1 MIIYP
6 AIDLRGGNVVRLR
19 QGDPGQQTTYSDDPL
34 ATAARWLDAGAQWL
48 HVVNLDGALSEAG
61 PNERIIEQLC
71 KLPVS
76 VQFGGGLRTAED
88 VAWAVNAGVAR
99 VVLGT
104 AAVFNPVLVQSL
116 LTKYG
121 AERIA
126 IALDA
131 RDGLVSIFDWQQKT
145 EFTPAELGTD
155 YARMGIKHALYTDVN
170 RDGELSGANITATAA
185 LAKQTGLLVLASGGV
200 SSLDEIRDLRKTELI
215 AGAVIGKALYDGH
228 LTLQDALAAAQR

>member
-19 QGDPGQQTTYSDDPL
+19 QGDPDQQTTYSDDPV
-34 ATAARWLDAGAQWL
+34 ATAARWIEAGAQWL

-76 VQFGGGLRTAED
+76 VQFGGGLRTVDD

-116 LTKYG
+116 LTTYG

-131 RDGLVSIFDWQQKT
+131 RDGLVSIFGWQQKT
-145 EFTPAELGTD
+145 DFTPAELGTD
-155 YARMGIKHALYTDVN
+155 YAQMGIKHALYTDVN

-185 LAKQTGLLVLASGGV
+185 LAKQTGLLVIASGGV
-200 SSLDEIRDLRKTELI
+200 SSVEEIRDLRKTELI

-228 LTLQDALAAAQR
+228 FTLQDALAAVR